1 LTRRPAAASVL
12 FLAIILASISA
23 FSCAKRNASSGKYAP
38 APRAALVLPSGT
50 RVFRDDPAFRGFYAE
65 AERRKARL
73 EAAGAVYGFGDS
85 AVLRAEAPLPGGA
98 DSAQIVA
105 ELATWGAELVMLSG
119 AEFSETAL
127 DAAREYPGIRFV
139 ALDAEAPADEEGN
152 ALSPRNLSYAR
163 IAVEEAAFVAGAFSG
178 AVLAAGGSGAEPR
191 AGSIRMAEDEAARE
205 AAIAFRA
212 GFAFALG
219 NADAAFD
226 QRSVAAKKS
235 WNDALGRLMK
245 PSTGAVL
252 VGRGPF
258 RTDAL
263 ELAGTRG
270 ILVVL
275 ADDDPVPA
283 GPEPLARAVKRL
295 DAAAARVVSLFLD
308 GGDEFRM
315 PESLGIS
322 LGCAEMRPGKG
333 YEGVAAPHAGLL
345 ARAGEA
351 ASSFRPQSSPSSD

>member
-1 LTRRPAAASVL
+1 MPRRPAAASL
-12 FLAIILASISA
+12 PLIALILASFSA
-23 FSCAKRNASSGKYAP
+23 FSCVKRNASSGKYAP

-50 RVFRDDPAFRGFYAE
+50 RIFSDDPAFRGFYAE

-73 EAAGAVYGFGDS
+73 EAADVVYGFGDS

-98 DSAQIVA
+98 DSAQIIA
-105 ELATWGAELVMLSG
+105 ELAAWDAELVILSG
-119 AEFSETAL
+119 TGFSETAV
-127 DAAREYPGIRFV
+127 AAALEYPGIRFV
-139 ALDAEAPADEEGN
+139 ALDASPPVEEGE
-152 ALSPRNLSYAR
+152 ARAPRNLSYAR
-163 IAVEEAAFVAGAFSG
+163 IAVEEAAFVAGAFAG

-205 AAIAFRA
+205 AAIAFGA

-219 NADAAFD
+219 KADAAFD

-235 WNDALGRLMK
+235 WNESLGRLMK

-252 VGRGPF
+252 VGKGPF
-258 RTDAL
+258 RPDAL

-270 ILVVL
+270 VLVVL
-275 ADDDPVPA
+275 ADDDPVPS
-283 GPEPLARAVKRL
+283 GPEPLARAVKRQ
-295 DAAAARVVSLFLD
+295 DAAAARVLSLFLD

-315 PESLGIS
+315 PVSLGIS
-322 LGCAEMRPGKG
+322 LGCVEMRPGKG
-333 YEGVAAPHAGLL
+333 YEAVAAPHAGLL

-351 ASSFRPQSSPSSD
+351 ASSFKPESSPSSD